1 MQQALI
7 QTTGAGAADAR
18 RTGVVCLFSGGGSAG
33 ARFRVVRAPVSRAG
47 DLSARLILRADEMLS
62 RRGLGASVCVAA
74 WDGAGC
80 IELANAGDAM
90 GAVVGARGA
99 RFLFM
104 PCRGPRQ
111 RLWRYAGSGRL
122 TPSTIERHTV
132 DITAA
137 DRHLVFMTNE
147 VWEHLAE
154 PAIKRICLG
163 ARTPED
169 ASAALVKAACAHGRR
184 TDAAAA
190 VVRLS

>member
-33 ARFRVVRAPVSRAG
+33 ARF
-47 DLSARLILRADEMLS
+47 
-62 RRGLGASVCVAA
+62 
-74 WDGAGC
+74 
-80 IELANAGDAM
+80 
-90 GAVVGARGA
+90 
-99 RFLFM
+99 LFM

-122 TPSTIERHTV
+122 TPSTIERYTV

-137 DRHLVFMTNE
+137 DRYLVLMTNE
-147 VWEHLAE
+147 AWEHLAE

-169 ASAALVKAACAHGRR
+169 ASAALVKAACAHGRG